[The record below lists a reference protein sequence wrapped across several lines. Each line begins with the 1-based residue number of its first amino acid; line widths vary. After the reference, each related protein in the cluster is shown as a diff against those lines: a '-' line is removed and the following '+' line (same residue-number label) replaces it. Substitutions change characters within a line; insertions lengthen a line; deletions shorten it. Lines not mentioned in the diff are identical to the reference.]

1 MDEYRTEGH
10 YCHRR
15 NHWLKYFGCMLATL
29 VGAFLAFY
37 FLASCTFNH
46 FINHAYMMKQIHKM
60 NRIAEKDM
68 AQFQKDEKFLQNSA
82 IVLPHKNAVEFIKT
96 PDSYKFIVDLMPF
109 QGNKD
114 AVNVEVK
121 NNKISI
127 SGESEYSK
135 NNTDTYTSMS
145 QTYSLGKDANVEK
158 LSKKKVGNKY
168 IITIP
173 IED

>member
-1 MDEYRTEGH
+1 MEEYRAEGH
-10 YCHRR
+10 YCHRKS
-15 NHWLKYFGCMLATL
+15 HWLKYLGCMLATL
-29 VGAFLAFY
+29 LGAFLAFY
-37 FLASCTFNH
+37 FLTSCTFNH
-46 FINHAYMMKQIHKM
+46 FMNHAYMMRQMHKM
-60 NRIAEKDM
+60 DRMAAKDM
-68 AQFQKDEKFLQNSA
+68 TQFQKDEKLLESPA
-82 IVLPHKNAVEFIKT
+82 IKIHRGNAVEFIKT
-96 PDSYKFIVDLMPF
+96 PDSYKFIVDLVPF

-114 AVNVEVK
+114 AINVEVK

-135 NNTDTYTSMS
+135 NNTETYTSMS
-145 QTYSLGKDANVEK
+145 QTYYIGKDANTEK